1 MSVLAPRARALI
13 DPDALRGNLSA
24 LAARSG
30 TPLILPVKANAY
42 GHGLSLIA
50 TLAAAHPDVWGLAVA
65 TPREAQA
72 AAALHTGRPV
82 LGTLTYLVG

>member
-30 TPLILPVKANAY
+30 TPLILPVKAN
-42 GHGLSLIA
+42 
-50 TLAAAHPDVWGLAVA
+50 
-65 TPREAQA
+65 
-72 AAALHTGRPV
+72 
-82 LGTLTYLVG
+82 